1 MTVQHYFDRRREAI
15 GLLALF
21 GRRSNSSHY
30 TELCSL
36 WVEARSDATQ
46 WVIVI
51 TKAVNAMVVHVAI
64 REAVE
69 VLLVTE
75 TVFIEVEVVVVD
87 AATAMSI
94 EPACYSVA

>member
-1 MTVQHYFDRRREAI
+1 M
-15 GLLALF
+15 
-21 GRRSNSSHY
+21 
-30 TELCSL
+30 
-36 WVEARSDATQ
+36 EARSDATQ
-46 WVIVI
+46 WATVI
-51 TKAVNAMVVHVAI
+51 TKAVKAMVVHVAI

-87 AATAMSI
+87 AVTAMSI

>member
-1 MTVQHYFDRRREAI
+1 M
-15 GLLALF
+15 
-21 GRRSNSSHY
+21 
-30 TELCSL
+30 
-36 WVEARSDATQ
+36 EARSDATQ

-51 TKAVNAMVVHVAI
+51 TKAVKAMVVHVAI

-75 TVFIEVEVVVVD
+75 TVFIEVEVIVVD
-87 AATAMSI
+87 AATATSI